1 MRIQEE
7 SAEARL
13 SKRAIGVAAWR
24 DSPVRKSYSACLA
37 ITAIKTARAAM
48 RRSPAQPRPRTTGER
63 WPRDAPNRR

>member
-1 MRIQEE
+1 MRIQQE

-13 SKRAIGVAAWR
+13 SKRAIGVEAWR

-37 ITAIKTARAAM
+37 ITAIKTARASM
-48 RRSPAQPRPRTTGER
+48 RRSPAQPRPPTTGER